1 MLSWNIL
8 VLDKGKVAEY
18 DTPSKLIEQ
27 GGIFASL
34 VEESKSEN
42 SWRSWFNLTFFGIK
56 IFSQPS
62 IQINF

>member
-1 MLSWNIL
+1 MLSWNNL
-8 VLDKGKVAEY
+8 VLDKGRVAEY

-42 SWRSWFNLTFFGIK
+42 SWTSWFYSTFLE
-56 IFSQPS
+56 
-62 IQINF
+62 